1 MYQSSNFKTGPSYVP
16 KVIKITIGMTLILTF
31 LSLFSHNLF
40 VQVLHFPSLQQ
51 LLSLSLWG
59 IHHFFIW
66 QFISYLFVQPLT
78 SGISFGL
85 LLHIFFQL
93 YLLWAIGS
101 SIVAMKGRNHFLAL
115 YFGGGFF
122 VGLISYLT
130 QFLVG
135 ISIPFSGATAS
146 IYILLI
152 GWCFLCPNASLML
165 FMMIPMRAK
174 WLVFGFIG
182 VNLFLDFSNGNFF
195 GFICLLSSLIFG
207 YLYPLLVWEHLSP
220 FPRLHSFEKRLIYF
234 KQRFNHSKY
243 FRRNHSILEEGKIY
257 DFKTGKAL
265 MNEDQFIDQCLEK
278 ISRYGKKSLTFFERF
293 KLYRLSKKRKL
304 KK

>member
-1 MYQSSNFKTGPSYVP
+1 MQSSTFKAGPSFVP
-16 KVIKITIGMTLILTF
+16 KVIKMTIGVTLIITF
-31 LSLFSHNLF
+31 LSLFSHTLF
-40 VQVLHFPSLQQ
+40 TQIFKIPSLQQ
-51 LLSLSLWG
+51 FFSLSLWG

-66 QFISYLFVQPLT
+66 QFISYLFVQPLV

-93 YLLWAIGS
+93 YLLFTIGS
-101 SIVAMKGRNHFLAL
+101 SIVAMKGKNHFLAL
-115 YFGGGFF
+115 YFGGGLF
-122 VGLISYLT
+122 VGIISYLT
-130 QFLVG
+130 QLLTG
-135 ISIPFSGATAS
+135 ISIPLAGSTAS

-152 GWCFLCPNASLML
+152 SWCFLCPDARLML

-195 GFICLLSSLIFG
+195 GFISSLSSLTFG
-207 YLYPLLVWEHLSP
+207 YLYPLLAWEYLSP

-234 KQRFNHSKY
+234 KKRLNYSKY
-243 FRRNHSILEEGKIY
+243 FRQSSSVLEEGKIY
-257 DFKTGKAL
+257 DFKTGKVL
-265 MNEDQFIDQCLEK
+265 KDDDQFIDQCLEK
-278 ISRYGKKSLTFFERF
+278 ISQYGKKSLTLFERF
-293 KLYRLSKKRKL
+293 KLYRLSKKRKF